1 MNRLNWLTWRFAM
14 IQWFLEDHWDSAVWI
29 GKTIVRILVV
39 VVLGYFLVRY
49 ALPWAALLPRG
60 GF

>member
-1 MNRLNWLTWRFAM
+1 MTPLKWLTWRFAM
-14 IQWFLEDHWDSAVWI
+14 IQWFLEDNWDNAVWI
-29 GKTIVRILVV
+29 GKMIVGILVV

>member
-14 IQWFLEDHWDSAVWI
+14 IQWFLEDNWDNAVWI
-29 GKTIVRILVV
+29 GKMIVGILVV
-39 VVLGYFLVRY
+39 VVLGYFLDKY
-49 ALPWAALLPRG
+49 ALPWALHPRG

>member
-1 MNRLNWLTWRFAM
+1 MNPWKWLTWRFAM
-14 IQWFLEDHWDSAVWI
+14 IQWFLEDHWQIVVWMRKI
-29 GKTIVRILVV
+29 IVRILV

-49 ALPWAALLPRG
+49 ALPWALHPLG

>member
-1 MNRLNWLTWRFAM
+1 MNPLKWLNWRFAM
-14 IQWFLEDHWDSAVWI
+14 IQWFLEDNWDHAVWI
-29 GKTIVRILVV
+29 GKMIVGILVV